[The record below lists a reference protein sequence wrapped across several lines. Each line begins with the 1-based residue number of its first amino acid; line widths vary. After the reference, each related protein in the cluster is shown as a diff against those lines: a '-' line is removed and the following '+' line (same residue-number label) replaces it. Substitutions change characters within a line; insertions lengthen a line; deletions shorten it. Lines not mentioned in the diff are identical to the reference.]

1 MRKIKTIF
9 VLILVTSIWL
19 LPAGQLMVNV
29 SANVLKPNDEGY
41 RDTYGNSL
49 FYPELKLG
57 YKVMQ
62 DFYLW
67 GGFGYLSVN
76 GTTIGDLQLDSKSTQ
91 TILSL
96 GIGYNGKLGKS
107 LDYMLELGACSFNYK
122 EEAMDME
129 ISDSAIGFRVDGT
142 LAYCLGKGFYAGLVL
157 GYMTA
162 SDTIKFEG
170 VNYDI
175 KLGGLKAGI
184 VLGIKL

>member
-19 LPAGQLMVNV
+19 LPAGQFMVNV
-29 SANVLKPNDEGY
+29 SANVLKPNDENY
-41 RDTYGNSL
+41 RDVYGDSL

-57 YKVMQ
+57 YKVMK

-67 GGFGYLSVN
+67 GGFGYLSAD
-76 GTTIGDLQLDSKSTQ
+76 GTTPVLNEDATSTQ

-107 LDYMLELGACSFNYK
+107 LDYMLELGACSFSYK
-122 EEAMDME
+122 EESMDME

-162 SDTIKFEG
+162 SDTVEG
-170 VNYDI
+170 FDI
-175 KLGGLKAGI
+175 KLGGLKGGI